1 MGWGTHVNPW
11 LIHVNVWQKPLQYY
25 KVISLQLIKING
37 KKLAMRYLT
46 LKRHDRN
53 DNNFLFEKAD
63 KQGYIVQHRV

>member
-1 MGWGTHVNPW
+1 ME
-11 LIHVNVWQKPLQYY
+11 
-25 KVISLQLIKING
+25 

-63 KQGYIVQHRV
+63 KQGYIVQHRKYSQYLIITTNGL

>member
-1 MGWGTHVNPW
+1 
-11 LIHVNVWQKPLQYY
+11 
-25 KVISLQLIKING
+25 
-37 KKLAMRYLT
+37 MRYLT